1 MATIRKLCTAKIE
14 REFSVPIDPDG
25 YSSQLSGEVGCQ
37 KMKKIKKDPQPGK
50 IAGGNLKRGPPQGS
64 SRAYWS
70 FCPTLKNKGI
80 TPLIVLMLYFTGVI
94 FPSWCDSV

>member
-14 REFSVPIDPDG
+14 REVSVPIDPDG
-25 YSSQLSGEVGCQ
+25 YSSQLSDEVGCQ

-50 IAGGNLKRGPPQGS
+50 IAGGNLNHGPPQRS

-70 FCPTLKNKGI
+70 FPPTLKNKGI
-80 TPLIVLMLYFTGVI
+80 IPLIVLMLYFTGVI
-94 FPSWCDSV
+94 FPSWCDNV